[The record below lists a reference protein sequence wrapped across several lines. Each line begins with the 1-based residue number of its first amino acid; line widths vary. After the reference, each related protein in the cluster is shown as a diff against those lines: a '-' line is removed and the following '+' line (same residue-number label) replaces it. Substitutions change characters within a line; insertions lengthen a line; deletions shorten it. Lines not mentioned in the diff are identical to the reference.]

1 MCRDA
6 RTASRLLGLA
16 AGLLASAALAARP
29 AAARAEAAVAPAAE
43 AAPNVEALRAERAR
57 LQGELDKANAEIDGY
72 KRAGRVGDDYRLR
85 ARLADAESLAR
96 RLMEIDARLGL
107 RSGAPTAA
115 PKPLAPPIAAPT
127 DGPADLDAKADIL
140 ADQVRRLRA
149 QADSFGARARQVKAR
164 QDLRRRAGDLERDP
178 FGPMEAS
185 RRRVASVAGTAAPQQ
200 QNGGLGPTFGPAVP
214 GTNVGSGASQSAD
227 RGTMPVFTTGPA
239 SPAGATTGPA
249 ISGAGTSVGTPPA
262 PAPTAGPQEAA
273 PSAQLHDLLDTATLA
288 DLRRL
293 EGHSAGTS
301 PQALERAAAALRARA
316 AELDARARAMR
327 AQAHPHP

>member
-16 AGLLASAALAARP
+16 AGALLSGALASRP
-29 AAARAEAAVAPAAE
+29 AMAQAEPAGPRAAE
-43 AAPNVEALRAERAR
+43 AAPSPEALRAERAR
-57 LQGELDKANAEIDGY
+57 LQAELDKANAEIDGY

-107 RSGAPTAA
+107 RAGAPTAA
-115 PKPLAPPIAAPT
+115 KPLAPPVASPT

-164 QDLRRRAGDLERDP
+164 QELRRRAGDLERDP

-185 RRRVASVAGTAAPQQ
+185 RRRVASTAGT
-200 QNGGLGPTFGPAVP
+200 PTQLQVP
-214 GTNVGSGASQSAD
+214 GAASLVGGNA
-227 RGTMPVFTTGPA
+227 P
-239 SPAGATTGPA
+239 PAGDKTPGGTLGPA
-249 ISGAGTSVGTPPA
+249 ISTPGASASGGTLFGPLSEPA
-262 PAPTAGPQEAA
+262 PMTQEAA
-273 PSAQLHDLLDTATLA
+273 PSVQLHDLLDTATLT

-293 EGHSAGTS
+293 EGRSAGTS
-301 PQALERAAAALRARA
+301 SQALERAAAALRVRA